1 MEIEAK
7 FTIPDRETLA
17 RLLELTTL
25 GGYELRPA
33 GRQKL
38 VDRYY
43 DTPERTVQRGGYAL
57 RLRENK
63 RKGRWR
69 GTVKGLG
76 GAVGAVH
83 TRDEHEAELPG
94 EALPADWPDCAA
106 RDAALR
112 LTGGAAVEALFAVE
126 QVRHKREIW
135 GNRGNEGNGDS
146 GDSGD
151 LVEGHK
157 GSEGSE
163 GSEGPE
169 GRRVGE
175 WSVDEVR
182 WVAEGR
188 VAEGLELEIE
198 LAEGGTAADLEALTA
213 ALAELGLE
221 LRAEGRSKFE
231 RGLELIDST
240 LHHEGTKE
248 QRDTKGEGEEGT
260 LTAEHAEGAEG
271 AERGGEMRHHE
282 GHDPR
287 GPDPW
292 GTTARSS
299 TKEEG
304 GEDVY
309 FAERGDG
316 AEGGDGEASLA
327 EELDGAAAGM
337 GEAGS
342 AAAQGEIEAAA
353 AEGPPAPRRAKSPG
367 VRADEPMAEAGRK
380 VLAFHFGRMVDN
392 EAGARLGEDI
402 EAVHDMRV
410 ATRRQRAALRLFGD
424 YFKPKAVRPIGKALK
439 EAAQHLGAVRDLDV
453 LLEAARTY
461 RAGLSEPAAAAF
473 QPVLEA
479 WGQERDAD
487 RAVLLAHLDGE
498 GYQKFKEAYA
508 AFVGEEGAGVAK
520 REDAHAP
527 ALVRDLLPARLWE
540 HYGAVRAYAPALP
553 GAPIETLHALRIAGK
568 RLRYALEFFA
578 EALDPSLKDAIKR
591 VVALQDHL
599 GALND
604 ASVTLA
610 RLHDYL
616 QNADPRPTPETVLA
630 VGAYMRAQ
638 EIKMRQLRRSVG
650 RPWRAI
656 VGARF
661 RRVVAR
667 AVAGL

>member
-7 FTIPDRETLA
+7 YTIPDREALR
-17 RLLELTTL
+17 RLLELSAL

-33 GRQKL
+33 GTQEV

-43 DTPERTVQRGGYAL
+43 DTPGRAVLGGGYAL

-63 RKGRWR
+63 HKRRWI

-76 GAVGAVH
+76 GAAGAVH
-83 TRDEHEAELPG
+83 AREEHEAQLPG
-94 EALPADWPDCAA
+94 QVLPDEWPDCTA

-112 LTGGAAVEALFAVE
+112 LAGGARVEALFAVE
-126 QVRHKREIW
+126 QVREKREVW
-135 GNRGNEGNGDS
+135 EAGDTGDS
-146 GDSGD
+146 GDSG
-151 LVEGHK
+151 EGSEGYKGNK
-157 GSEGSE
+157 GSEGQGGEAIS
-163 GSEGPE
+163 
-169 GRRVGE
+169 RTARLVGE

-198 LAEGGTAADLEALTA
+198 LGEAGTAADLEALSA
-213 ALAELGLE
+213 ALEALGLG

-231 RGLELIDST
+231 RGLELIDGT
-240 LHHEGTKE
+240 LHHEGN
-248 QRDTKGEGEEGT
+248 
-260 LTAEHAEGAEG
+260 LTAEHAESAERGREDSLTAESAERGGQSILTAEG
-271 AERGGEMRHHE
+271 AERGGEARHHTGVIGE
-282 GHDPR
+282 G
-287 GPDPW
+287 
-292 GTTARSS
+292 
-299 TKEEG
+299 EE
-304 GEDVY
+304 DDY
-309 FAERGDG
+309 FAADGDG
-316 AEGGDGEASLA
+316 AEAGDAAAGLA
-327 EELDGAAAGM
+327 EDASSAAADGAAA
-337 GEAGS
+337 AK
-342 AAAQGEIEAAA
+342 
-353 AEGPPAPRRAKSPG
+353 PPAPRRAKSPG
-367 VRADEPMAEAGRK
+367 VRADEPMAEAGRQ

-424 YFKPKAVRPIGKALK
+424 YFKPKAIRPIGKALR
-439 EAAQHLGAVRDLDV
+439 AVAGHLGAVRDLDV
-453 LLEAARTY
+453 LLEAARAY
-461 RAGLSEPAAAAF
+461 QAGLGEPAARAF

-498 GYQKFKEAYA
+498 DYQQFKETYA
-508 AFVGEEGAGVAK
+508 RFLSTEGAGVAQH
-520 REDAHAP
+520 EDAHAP

-578 EALDPSLKDAIKR
+578 EALDPSLKGAIKA

-616 QNADPRPTPETVLA
+616 QSANPRPAPETVLA

-638 EIKMRQLRRSVG
+638 EVRIRQLRRSVG
-650 RPWRAI
+650 RPWRGVA
-656 VGARF
+656 GARF
-661 RRVVAR
+661 RRVLAR